1 MQIKAAADTLYEYY
15 GAISAEHYEAVPP
28 LRTGVFTVIFLYGS
42 ATLVSNQAINQ
53 IYKDSWATW
62 KEQGIIKKIDYDR
75 NKFKDTH

>member
-42 ATLVSNQAINQ
+42 ATLVSN
-53 IYKDSWATW
+53 
-62 KEQGIIKKIDYDR
+62 
-75 NKFKDTH
+75 